1 MKEKNKEE
9 FQVII
14 KNEEQNKVVYDFAKE
29 IFGPDSK
36 ICFKRICTKY
46 PIRVYFYDFGRK
58 KTDSQNSQKYCCGW
72 DLISDNSQKH
82 IPELTF
88 EQFNQKYIMK
98 IDESKIKRVLKSKA
112 IKFSSEFEQ
121 KQFHLFLEENGV
133 KNEQR
138 HKENTVPTLIISLA
152 EDNGYIPPRLDYI
165 VLHEDQVLTT
175 YKKFVDMCGKKI
187 ISPDEFL
194 KLLEKPD
201 VFMPKIN
208 GHDKIN
214 KMNKKFLSKLDIG
227 KIKINWNKRPIEM
240 KKFLSFLKVDLE
252 KSKDHLGYNNGWTKR
267 IGENNLII
275 YGGIINGVEYLYNIQ
290 YGKNLDNLYNNY
302 VNPFYIFEII
312 NGEGK
317 LFFLDYYKKDI
328 DELLEGANKNI
339 KKALS
344 HLKQCKLEKKE
355 LDLFWEGIMVD
366 TDKEIF
372 DFFI

>member
-175 YKKFVDMCGKKI
+175 YKKFVDMSGKKI
-187 ISPDEFL
+187 IFPDEFL

-208 GHDKIN
+208 GHD
-214 KMNKKFLSKLDIG
+214 
-227 KIKINWNKRPIEM
+227 
-240 KKFLSFLKVDLE
+240 
-252 KSKDHLGYNNGWTKR
+252 
-267 IGENNLII
+267 GEI
-275 YGGIINGVEYLYNIQ
+275 
-290 YGKNLDNLYNNY
+290 
-302 VNPFYIFEII
+302 
-312 NGEGK
+312 
-317 LFFLDYYKKDI
+317 
-328 DELLEGANKNI
+328 
-339 KKALS
+339 
-344 HLKQCKLEKKE
+344 
-355 LDLFWEGIMVD
+355 
-366 TDKEIF
+366 TDKGMIKYGCAEIDPRMLVNSF
-372 DFFI
+372 GDTYRGNRSIVSVELTSGVKITYDNWAEIKEYIENMDTFLEDSFPFRRKKHRTTYGC